1 MAMLIPTVIKNLLN
15 RYSQKCERG
24 VTLIEV
30 LVALAILGMTAAFI
44 GGVYTALTASSVNTE
59 FVNAEQLAKSQMESI
74 MREPYIMR
82 VDYDP
87 GDPDNSY
94 STINIPEELVDMGYE
109 MYIGTPQDVPG
120 SNPDIQKLTVEV
132 RVTRDGDTDTVFKIV
147 DYKLNSIN

>member
-1 MAMLIPTVIKNLLN
+1 
-15 RYSQKCERG
+15 
-24 VTLIEV
+24 
-30 LVALAILGMTAAFI
+30 
-44 GGVYTALTASSVNTE
+44 
-59 FVNAEQLAKSQMESI
+59 